1 MVPKMRIRRV
11 SGVTLRDYLFLFHL
25 DLHFLPPSLS
35 GLDFLLL
42 ASLMHNVRNG
52 RGWSIFLCFKFS
64 REHSN
69 WPESWP
75 LKGIIIAPSLAA
87 TKVGGRR
94 EDSPQKGGSVPPG
107 SRGRVVWDKCTE
119 QKGLPAA
126 PAAETS
132 YRVGSAVGSWW
143 GHFLEEWVNSQVL
156 WLNGYCGCFQSLV
169 LLCSGTDVLL
179 K

>member
-1 MVPKMRIRRV
+1 MVPKIRIRQV

-25 DLHFLPPSLS
+25 DLHFFPSSLS

-42 ASLMHNVRNG
+42 ASLMHSVGNWRE
-52 RGWSIFLCFKFS
+52 WSIFLCFKFS
-64 REHSN
+64 REQSN

-75 LKGIIIAPSLAA
+75 LKGIIVALSLAA
-87 TKVGGRR
+87 TKVGGGR
-94 EDSPQKGGSVPPG
+94 EESPQKRGAGPPRR
-107 SRGRVVWDKCTE
+107 RGVWDEWTE
-119 QKGLPAA
+119 QKGFPSA

-143 GHFLEEWVNSQVL
+143 GHLLEEWVNSQVL
-156 WLNGYCGCFQSLV
+156 WLSGYCRCFQSLV
-169 LLCSGTDVLL
+169 LLCSGTDILL